1 MYFHNTLEKYF
12 VTVGPIFEIVL
23 KSILDSFKIFFQIL
37 FKIATCLYSYST
49 CHLAYIP
56 SQGLKYMD
64 KKSSTL

>member
-37 FKIATCLYSYST
+37 FKIATCLAT
-49 CHLAYIP
+49 AHV
-56 SQGLKYMD
+56 
-64 KKSSTL
+64 TLLIFPVRV